1 MRKYLPGIILILVSL
16 SVLFL
21 LVCVLILPKE
31 ITKVIKKDIT
41 ERYNLKL
48 DIASVSISFPLGVH
62 LHNVSLSQDSYVFFA
77 KTMGVTINLPKFLLK
92 REREIII
99 TWKHGGLSAGETAFV
114 LNDGRVTLSP
124 KINSIDAYLSSAFL
138 PGTRIKFISRADQS
152 KWTVMTNTPLKGKQ
166 KRITVKL
173 GGDIPAVRDRISG
186 KITVEL
192 ENNNAKGHFLLTDIS
207 SRPAAEITIDNISV
221 RWKDFNFAGG
231 AAFRYSSNVFTLDNV
246 ILADGDQTISAS
258 GVISGKQPAIHLQL
272 SRINI
277 KKIDPGTSG
286 VLTSQVK
293 ITGTFENPVLN
304 IKSSLYSVVMEKP
317 FEFNCQKGE
326 VAINYANKTF
336 NISGDILTKERYRFN
351 GWFTESRKDNMP
363 LYIGKLNL
371 TGITDVDFE
380 VERTNSFGA
389 YTLKLLLRDLVLPKL
404 DVRGNINVSGTLN
417 TSGGFKLDGLFSGDK
432 LSIKGFPVGLFTGK
446 FRLSEKTLRI
456 NYWIDKNISGE
467 TILNFSKMSI
477 NGNTDLSDLPIERIS
492 GELSGTLDGKMSLS
506 GDIRNPRMDFGYTVK
521 NASFREVAA
530 AMSGKGQYSGKK
542 LVSSGK
548 ISIGKKINGRFAF
561 NINDITT
568 GDTSSAL
575 NFENINTGDLNDVL
589 YKVYSTRLPI
599 EGNADLSI
607 ELDGPLYSPVV
618 TIKMESIKSRSIRWT
633 EKILPAEWTYMGFVA
648 RTSDAMKTIQVEKL
662 LIQSEETEIS
672 VLPGTKISFGKSS
685 GNFDINYNIN
695 NLEIFQP
702 LSIFSKGNTKGR
714 WTSSG
719 GRIKLD
725 LALDTHALW
734 VNQHNFKNVAV
745 SAVYNSADGFK
756 TIEFRPVKNRKH
768 SVTGG
773 IKFLNGGETV
783 FSNFAVQETGRD
795 KKTATLFDLD
805 GYYSKDK
812 IDMVCEGNGINI
824 EDITA
829 LLNITAPVNGNTDFT
844 VILKGNQSN
853 PYLTTTVNISGG
865 SIYSVP
871 FTNTGIQMSYRKA
884 ALEFTNI
891 RVMQLHRNKETLVI
905 TGSGKI
911 PLDTAKPV
919 NMLFQIEKGDLS
931 FLETYSDIVK
941 TSRGKIEGRM
951 QITGNFQNPNFGG
964 FILLSE
970 GNIEAKSYFSAIK
983 RLNAGITFDGNK
995 LEIKEFSGKIG
1006 EGRFN
1011 IAGYLLMGKLF
1022 EIEEYNLA
1030 IETPDKKGLKIY
1042 IPELP
1047 LPSGQFLKTAGLEG
1061 LIKNYSSGEP
1071 HINVRLAGKK
1081 SDIKLTG
1088 YVRLDNT
1095 HFCYPAPAGAGKV
1108 NLASGILKD
1117 INMDMDIRTGENTWY
1132 ENDLMSVNIN
1142 GFLKLTGKLSKLM
1155 VNGKIEAVR
1164 GNINYIN
1171 KVYEIREAV
1180 FEVVQNEC
1188 FLEARA
1194 QTSAVFT
1201 TKRTALPSDTSA
1213 SLPQEETK
1221 ESGTVEMVIPRSNIG
1236 NIVPTFLSSTR
1247 PDMDSQKLIQA
1258 TYGISGP
1265 HDSSLFMKQQ
1275 LVRLFDSSLASP
1287 LARNFLRKS
1296 GLIDTAKV
1304 TYEPSSETSGTRAS
1318 PAAGQESF
1326 LDMMKGTKYVLEK
1339 YLTGDLLLGYALT
1352 LNEIQRKLDL
1362 RHEFELAYR
1371 WKGNIFLRGIYGVE
1385 PRRLETNDWQIR
1397 VEPRWRFGGWGNDT
1411 QNDVQ

>member
-1 MRKYLPGIILILVSL
+1 
-16 SVLFL
+16 
-21 LVCVLILPKE
+21 
-31 ITKVIKKDIT
+31 
-41 ERYNLKL
+41 
-48 DIASVSISFPLGVH
+48 
-62 LHNVSLSQDSYVFFA
+62 
-77 KTMGVTINLPKFLLK
+77 
-92 REREIII
+92 
-99 TWKHGGLSAGETAFV
+99 
-114 LNDGRVTLSP
+114 
-124 KINSIDAYLSSAFL
+124 
-138 PGTRIKFISRADQS
+138 
-152 KWTVMTNTPLKGKQ
+152 
-166 KRITVKL
+166 
-173 GGDIPAVRDRISG
+173 
-186 KITVEL
+186 
-192 ENNNAKGHFLLTDIS
+192 
-207 SRPAAEITIDNISV
+207 
-221 RWKDFNFAGG
+221 
-231 AAFRYSSNVFTLDNV
+231 
-246 ILADGDQTISAS
+246 
-258 GVISGKQPAIHLQL
+258 
-272 SRINI
+272 
-277 KKIDPGTSG
+277 
-286 VLTSQVK
+286 
-293 ITGTFENPVLN
+293 
-304 IKSSLYSVVMEKP
+304 
-317 FEFNCQKGE
+317 
-326 VAINYANKTF
+326 
-336 NISGDILTKERYRFN
+336 
-351 GWFTESRKDNMP
+351 
-363 LYIGKLNL
+363 
-371 TGITDVDFE
+371 
-380 VERTNSFGA
+380 
-389 YTLKLLLRDLVLPKL
+389 
-404 DVRGNINVSGTLN
+404 
-417 TSGGFKLDGLFSGDK
+417 
-432 LSIKGFPVGLFTGK
+432 
-446 FRLSEKTLRI
+446 
-456 NYWIDKNISGE
+456 
-467 TILNFSKMSI
+467 
-477 NGNTDLSDLPIERIS
+477 
-492 GELSGTLDGKMSLS
+492 
-506 GDIRNPRMDFGYTVK
+506 
-521 NASFREVAA
+521 
-530 AMSGKGQYSGKK
+530 
-542 LVSSGK
+542 
-548 ISIGKKINGRFAF
+548 
-561 NINDITT
+561 
-568 GDTSSAL
+568 
-575 NFENINTGDLNDVL
+575 
-589 YKVYSTRLPI
+589 
-599 EGNADLSI
+599 
-607 ELDGPLYSPVV
+607 
-618 TIKMESIKSRSIRWT
+618 
-633 EKILPAEWTYMGFVA
+633 
-648 RTSDAMKTIQVEKL
+648 
-662 LIQSEETEIS
+662 
-672 VLPGTKISFGKSS
+672 
-685 GNFDINYNIN
+685 
-695 NLEIFQP
+695 
-702 LSIFSKGNTKGR
+702 
-714 WTSSG
+714 
-719 GRIKLD
+719 
-725 LALDTHALW
+725 
-734 VNQHNFKNVAV
+734 
-745 SAVYNSADGFK
+745 
-756 TIEFRPVKNRKH
+756 
-768 SVTGG
+768 
-773 IKFLNGGETV
+773 
-783 FSNFAVQETGRD
+783 
-795 KKTATLFDLD
+795 
-805 GYYSKDK
+805 
-812 IDMVCEGNGINI
+812 
-824 EDITA
+824 
-829 LLNITAPVNGNTDFT
+829 
-844 VILKGNQSN
+844 
-853 PYLTTTVNISGG
+853 
-865 SIYSVP
+865 
-871 FTNTGIQMSYRKA
+871 
-884 ALEFTNI
+884 I

-1030 IETPDKKGLKIY
+1030 LETPDKKGLKIY

-1071 HINVRLAGKK
+1071 HINVKLAGKK

-1095 HFCYPAPAGAGKV
+1095 YFCYPAPAGAGKV

-1117 INMDMDIRTGENTWY
+1117 INMDIEILTGENTWY
-1132 ENDLMSVNIN
+1132 ESDLMSVNIN
-1142 GFLKLTGKLSKLM
+1142 GFLKLTDKLSKLM

-1180 FEVVQNEC
+1180 FEVIRNEC

-1411 QNDVQ
+1411 QNDAQ